1 MKCEL
6 EHGLHFT
13 GFLLVFS
20 WASGPP
26 DSILPSF
33 TGFSLSLDPIQ
44 FKIVKPNELDM
55 NMIERFSLIEN
66 GLLN

>member
-1 MKCEL
+1 MDWNTDFIL
-6 EHGLHFT
+6 LGFT
-13 GFLLVFS
+13 GFS